1 MASTMNENN
10 PMGELRRSRQSML
23 RMHWGLVGLSGLLAV
38 VLLASGSVV
47 IGGIIGV
54 MAVVRTVMLFRWH
67 QDHKAVGRQFTSN
80 EPLR

>member
-1 MASTMNENN
+1 M
-10 PMGELRRSRQSML
+10 
-23 RMHWGLVGLSGLLAV
+23 MHMQWGLVGLSGLLAV
-38 VLLASGSVV
+38 VLLASGVVV

-67 QDHKAVGRQFTSN
+67 RDREAFGRRFTGN

>member
-1 MASTMNENN
+1 MASTMSENN
-10 PMGELRRSRQSML
+10 PTGELRRSRQSML

-67 QDHKAVGRQFTSN
+67 QAHKALGRQFTGN
-80 EPLR
+80 APLR